1 MQSSGPKLSLKSRRP
16 STALRV
22 VAVTTSGS
30 SPRLSS
36 PRPRLSESDE
46 LLRVATT
53 VESTGTPPPPQQQQQ
68 QHPPA
73 GGPAAAA
80 RAADASTAESSVETI
95 VLDDTEG
102 RDDDGENDER
112 DDDDDGEDGDAP
124 SKRSSA
130 VCEGDPQATASS
142 TSRAHATPTA
152 IATPQRAAG
161 GVAATTR
168 DDHAADANEHAHG
181 DDGAGVGSVGGA
193 CASGGGIT
201 HDPRRELDL
210 GHSTPPVNN
219 AGDSTT
225 AGTTCCPV
233 CREPFPVS
241 QDSPAR
247 ARHVNTHFASP
258 DSAGA
263 GAGAVTDAGRSAQ
276 SPCKVCRQD
285 MTYMSL
291 EEKALHVNECLDAA
305 ESASKEGGAA
315 TSRELCPMCR
325 VALPRTQA
333 PRMAH
338 LKRCATA
345 HGVTPAQLITLVRG
359 HLQHV
364 ALDDEW
370 RPPGE

>member
-36 PRPRLSESDE
+36 PRPCLSESDE

-68 QHPPA
+68 QQHTPA

-102 RDDDGENDER
+102 RDDDDENDER
-112 DDDDDGEDGDAP
+112 DEDDNGEDGDAA
-124 SKRSSA
+124 SKRSTA

-152 IATPQRAAG
+152 IATLQRAAG
-161 GVAATTR
+161 GVDPTTR
-168 DDHAADANEHAHG
+168 DDHAVDESGAHG
-181 DDGAGVGSVGGA
+181 DDGGGVGSVGGA

-201 HDPRRELDL
+201 HDPRSELDL
-210 GHSTPPVNN
+210 DHSTPPANN

-225 AGTTCCPV
+225 AGTACCPV
-233 CREPFPVS
+233 CREPFPAS

-263 GAGAVTDAGRSAQ
+263 GVGAATDTRSAQ